1 MKNAKRL
8 RGFTLVELLI
18 VITIIGILSGGLM
31 LTMSAGTDRAEATRI
46 VTDLNSLK
54 LAAGVY
60 YADNVGGEMTSGI
73 SNLKNYVSA
82 PEKLDGEQTL
92 YSFVIDEDSGEWY
105 VGYDISSA
113 SSGVR
118 ESLQKMAESNG
129 LLKSTSTDTSD
140 VYDGGT
146 AGVYVRV
153 R

>member
-1 MKNAKRL
+1 MKNAKRS

-18 VITIIGILSGGLM
+18 VITIIGILSGSLM

-54 LAAGVY
+54 LAAGLY
-60 YADNVGGEMTSGI
+60 YADNVGGDMSSSSI
-73 SNLKNYVSA
+73 SDLKAYVSA
-82 PEKLDGEQTL
+82 PDKLDEGQYL
-92 YSFVIDEDSGEWY
+92 FVIEESGEWY

-118 ESLQKMAESNG
+118 DSLKKMAESNG
-129 LLKSTSTDTSD
+129 LRTGTESDSSD
-140 VYDGGT
+140 VYDGGET
-146 AGVYVRV
+146 GVYVRV